1 MRKHRK
7 WKDTS
12 VFKTDIRQVF
22 DFIRYSKNKEQVK
35 KLVLDN
41 PDYEKISEDAYD
53 VMKQYA
59 NISELKTEKVEG
71 EKNMVNMAKGL
82 QDWAEEERAEGRR
95 EGIQS
100 MVEVC
105 KHFDDSREIILTMAK
120 EKVHVPKKEADEVVN
135 IAKGLQ
141 DWAEEE
147 RAEGIKEGKRISVK
161 NMLKC
166 GMSDEDILMLSEC
179 DRELLEEVKKSI

>member
-1 MRKHRK
+1 M
-7 WKDTS
+7 
-12 VFKTDIRQVF
+12 FKTDIRQVF

-100 MVEVC
+100 MV
-105 KHFDDSREIILTMAK
+105 
-120 EKVHVPKKEADEVVN
+120 
-135 IAKGLQ
+135 
-141 DWAEEE
+141 
-147 RAEGIKEGKRISVK
+147 RIFVK
-161 NMLKC
+161 NMLKS

>member
-1 MRKHRK
+1 
-7 WKDTS
+7 
-12 VFKTDIRQVF
+12 
-22 DFIRYSKNKEQVK
+22 
-35 KLVLDN
+35 
-41 PDYEKISEDAYD
+41 
-53 VMKQYA
+53 
-59 NISELKTEKVEG
+59 
-71 EKNMVNMAKGL
+71 MVNMAKGL

-120 EKVHVPKKEADEVVN
+120 EKVHVSEKEADEVVN

-147 RAEGIKEGKRISVK
+147 RAEGRREGIQSMVRIFVK

>member
-1 MRKHRK
+1 
-7 WKDTS
+7 
-12 VFKTDIRQVF
+12 
-22 DFIRYSKNKEQVK
+22 
-35 KLVLDN
+35 
-41 PDYEKISEDAYD
+41 
-53 VMKQYA
+53 MKQYA

-95 EGIQS
+95 EGRQEGRREGVQS
-100 MVEVC
+100 MV
-105 KHFDDSREIILTMAK
+105 
-120 EKVHVPKKEADEVVN
+120 
-135 IAKGLQ
+135 
-141 DWAEEE
+141 
-147 RAEGIKEGKRISVK
+147 RIFVK